1 MILLTGEDKN
11 RIVLSGRIVQEPV
24 YSHTAYGEDFFIF
37 RLSVVRRSGKAD
49 EINVV
54 VSHRLFASC
63 GCGAQH
69 DERVRV
75 RGQIRTYNEHADGR
89 MHLRV
94 LVFCRDIAPCTDE
107 ICDENSLVIDGFLCR
122 PPVRRTSPLGRELC
136 DLMLAVNRPYGKSDY
151 IPCIV
156 WGRNASFAASLTV
169 GCRVR
174 LSGRF
179 QSRDYRKLTSCGEY
193 EMRRAYE
200 VSANVIEV
208 FFEEQKSLFP
218 YKTPIEEA
226 GQYKTNRAE

>member
-1 MILLTGEDKN
+1 MTLLTGEDKN
-11 RIVLSGRIVQEPV
+11 RIVLSGRVVQEPV

-49 EINVV
+49 EINVM
-54 VSHRLFASC
+54 VSQRLFAFC
-63 GCGAQH
+63 GSSPRHG
-69 DERVRV
+69 ESVRV
-75 RGQIRTYNEHADGR
+75 RGQIRTYNEHADGK

-200 VSANVIEV
+200 VSANMIEA
-208 FFEEQKSLFP
+208 FFEERDISVS
-218 YKTPIEEA
+218 T
-226 GQYKTNRAE
+226 RAACRKNPAE